1 MFRQQALALIL
12 VTHFSFQAI
21 QCAFPALDDKIKTLS
36 EPLINDRRPSVVE
49 ILDDSTPL
57 TLHERQAIR
66 QHLAG
71 NPQLQHEGSYEVRTS
86 VEELPKSEG
95 HKRNVMESRL
105 ADLKTLRDSLNILK
119 RNPRVFFKYQ
129 NPTDYSSSRPWNQH
143 HPLFKVVHKLDNI
156 HESIEKTHPAVVDP
170 QRIMEDP
177 NSREIETIGIEYIE
191 QLTKLLA
198 SIQANFIPEYEFNFL
213 NLERLTCET
222 IYYFYKHELITRPNL
237 GILLTNEDA
246 SKLFIKHILQSY
258 LYDQKKT
265 RNWVPL
271 NAKNILNHW
280 LHFSWGNMFEG
291 LPEVFKNIFS
301 YNLNKAVFEAYQ
313 AYPQERKNERLKWMM
328 DGIKNLVFSKI
339 PTRPEN
345 LLNAS
350 GNSRTPIVTVHTT
363 SLMELVK
370 AFITIHKDPKSPSEL
385 SHLFQAIEYY
395 SKANPNLFAIPQ
407 RTSSTFKRKRELM
420 SKSGEILAEIEN
432 LQLYLSNKFN
442 QSRWLNSIF
451 VQPSNNFKSVSHLEE
466 IRLLACYI
474 KRIEEDYERRIG
486 VMPQSNQFHQYCQV
500 QLVTNSLNAVKA
512 ILKTIA
518 ESS

>member
-1 MFRQQALALIL
+1 MF
-12 VTHFSFQAI
+12 
-21 QCAFPALDDKIKTLS
+21 PLDDKIKTLN
-36 EPLINDRRPSVVE
+36 EPLID
-49 ILDDSTPL
+49 
-57 TLHERQAIR
+57 AIR

-71 NPQLQHEGSYEVRTS
+71 NPQLQHGGSYEVRPS

-129 NPTDYSSSRPWNQH
+129 NPTDYSSWRPWNQH

-170 QRIMEDP
+170 QR
-177 NSREIETIGIEYIE
+177 EIETIGIEYIE
-191 QLTKLLA
+191 QLTRLLA

-466 IRLLACYI
+466 LRLLACYI

-512 ILKTIA
+512 MLKTIA